1 MANTQ
6 APEMMDRKIVIQRS
20 TVTSRDGHGGEVLT
34 WADYKTRWAEVRYTG
49 GAEGQAAN
57 KETASLAVVFRFR
70 HVSDLTEKDRIVY
83 DGNNL
88 DIVAIISE
96 GRKSFQTVQTEFRR

>member
-1 MANTQ
+1 MANNQ
-6 APEMMDRKIVIQRS
+6 VPEMMDRKIVIQRA
-20 TVTSRDGHGGEVLT
+20 TVSQNAHGEEVPT

-70 HVSDLTEKDRIVY
+70 HITDLTEKDRIVF

>member
-6 APEMMDRKIVIQRS
+6 VPEMMDRKIVIQRA
-20 TVTSRDGHGGEVLT
+20 TVSRDAHGGEVLT

-49 GAEGQAAN
+49 GAEVQASN
-57 KETASLAVVFRFR
+57 KETAALAVVFRFR
-70 HVSDLTEKDRIVY
+70 HIPDLTEKDRIVF

-88 DIVAIISE
+88 DIVAIIPE